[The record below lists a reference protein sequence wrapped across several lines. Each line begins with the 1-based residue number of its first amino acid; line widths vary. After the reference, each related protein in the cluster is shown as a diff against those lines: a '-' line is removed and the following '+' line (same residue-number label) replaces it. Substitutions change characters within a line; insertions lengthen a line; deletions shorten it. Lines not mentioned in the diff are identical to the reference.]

1 MTDHAALPPAIAN
14 KSNRKR
20 YFQFSLML
28 LAAGSI
34 YPLLYLRQNFETPIL
49 EVFNITSSEL
59 GNFYSMLGV
68 VFFLCYLP
76 SGWLADK
83 FSPRL
88 LVTVSMAG
96 TGLLGLLFATI
107 PSGVMLTM
115 VFLGWGLT
123 SGLTFWSAMLKGGR
137 CWPRKTSRA
146 ASSVSSMAGA
156 D

>member
-68 VFFLCYLP
+68 VFFL
-76 SGWLADK
+76 SAAG
-83 FSPRL
+83 SP
-88 LVTVSMAG
+88 
-96 TGLLGLLFATI
+96 
-107 PSGVMLTM
+107 
-115 VFLGWGLT
+115 T
-123 SGLTFWSAMLKGGR
+123 SSRPA
-137 CWPRKTSRA
+137 CW
-146 ASSVSSMAGA
+146 
-156 D
+156 